1 MHRTA
6 VIIPAAGAG
15 TRYGGRENKIFRP
28 LAGRPIFLR
37 TLDLF
42 ADRPQVTQMLV
53 TVSRADFSLMRDR
66 YGAELDRLE
75 VELAAGGAT
84 RSESVANALAQVAE
98 GTELVCVHDAVRPCT
113 AAEHIEAV
121 FAEAV
126 RRGAAILA
134 SPVRPTLKRVEN
146 GRIVGTVDREGLWE
160 AQTPQVFGLGVLRA
174 AYASGGQA
182 TDDAAL
188 VEMAGHDVGVV
199 AGDAMN
205 IKITT
210 PADLAMAEAILASRA
225 AGRET

>member
-1 MHRTA
+1 M
-6 VIIPAAGAG
+6 
-15 TRYGGRENKIFRP
+15 
-28 LAGRPIFLR
+28 
-37 TLDLF
+37 
-42 ADRPQVTQMLV
+42 
-53 TVSRADFSLMRDR
+53 
-66 YGAELDRLE
+66 
-75 VELAAGGAT
+75 
-84 RSESVANALAQVAE
+84 
-98 GTELVCVHDAVRPCT
+98 
-113 AAEHIEAV
+113 
-121 FAEAV
+121 
-126 RRGAAILA
+126 
-134 SPVRPTLKRVEN
+134 RPTLKRVEN